1 MGRTRERGMVTAEL
15 AVSLLGLTLA
25 TVAAMWMVAV
35 IGLQIRCVDTAD
47 EIARQLARG
56 DRAAA
61 DRAYAARPPGSTV
74 TTGREGGDA
83 VVEVRMIA
91 RGPGGL
97 PGVPLR
103 ARAQVALET
112 GVAP

>member
-1 MGRTRERGMVTAEL
+1 MRRTRERGMVTAEL
-15 AVSLLGLTLA
+15 AVSLLGLMAA

-61 DRAYAARPPGSTV
+61 DRAYAARPPGAAV
-74 TTGREGGDA
+74 TTGREGADA
-83 VVEVRMIA
+83 VVEVRLTA
-91 RGPGGL
+91 RGPAGL

-103 ARAQVALET
+103 AQARVALEN
-112 GVAP
+112 GVGP